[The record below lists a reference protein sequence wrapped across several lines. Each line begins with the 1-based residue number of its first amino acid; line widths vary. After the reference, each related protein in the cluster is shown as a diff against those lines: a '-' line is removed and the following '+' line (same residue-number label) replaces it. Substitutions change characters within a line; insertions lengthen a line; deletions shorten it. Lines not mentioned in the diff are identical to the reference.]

1 MNNREFAE
9 TVLTQEGEELRRWEA
24 EEPFV
29 GAVVE
34 LPRGGFAVRVGQPSV
49 YTGRKKSNLPVAITL
64 DIYRRYPK
72 ASQRLNKF
80 FDEDLA

>member
-9 TVLTQEGEELRRWEA
+9 TVLTQEGEVLRRWEA

-29 GAVVE
+29 AAVVE
-34 LPRGGFAVRVGQPSV
+34 LERGGFAVRVGQPLV
-49 YTGRKKSNLPVAITL
+49 YGGRKRSRLPDAVTL
-64 DIYRRYPK
+64 DVFRRYDK
-72 ASQRLNKF
+72 ASRRLNKL